1 MKPLHPLDLYVKI
14 LFIHRQRDGLHH
26 PAVGYVGALIVAV
39 WVTFKKGDYGGYRG
53 PKKSSLNVPPYNN
66 EMCDKL
72 TCFFPRLGFKMDL
85 SGQQSLPFG
94 QPHAQPGGTVQQ
106 QQSYEEWMQS
116 FAVTQ
121 QPMGMVDEQRVR
133 QHQLWMH
140 AQYGV
145 PLPTTEGRS
154 SPATAVAGAMEDL
167 AVGTAK
173 GNKKFGPPPPSAGE
187 PH

>member
-1 MKPLHPLDLYVKI
+1 
-14 LFIHRQRDGLHH
+14 
-26 PAVGYVGALIVAV
+26 
-39 WVTFKKGDYGGYRG
+39 
-53 PKKSSLNVPPYNN
+53 
-66 EMCDKL
+66 
-72 TCFFPRLGFKMDL
+72 
-85 SGQQSLPFG
+85 
-94 QPHAQPGGTVQQ
+94 
-106 QQSYEEWMQS
+106 MQS

-173 GNKKFGPPPPSAGE
+173 GKGNKKFVLPPLRRGTSLRQR
-187 PH
+187 

>member
-1 MKPLHPLDLYVKI
+1 
-14 LFIHRQRDGLHH
+14 
-26 PAVGYVGALIVAV
+26 
-39 WVTFKKGDYGGYRG
+39 
-53 PKKSSLNVPPYNN
+53 
-66 EMCDKL
+66 
-72 TCFFPRLGFKMDL
+72 
-85 SGQQSLPFG
+85 
-94 QPHAQPGGTVQQ
+94 
-106 QQSYEEWMQS
+106 MQS

-121 QPMGMVDEQRVR
+121 QPMGMVDEQQMR

-173 GNKKFGPPPPSAGE
+173 GNKKFVPPPLRRGASLRQR
-187 PH
+187 